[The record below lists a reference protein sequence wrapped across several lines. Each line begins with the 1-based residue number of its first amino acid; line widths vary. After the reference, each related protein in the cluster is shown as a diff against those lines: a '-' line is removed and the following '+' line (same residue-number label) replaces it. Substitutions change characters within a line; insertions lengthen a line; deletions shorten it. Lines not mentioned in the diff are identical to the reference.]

1 MVEMAAPRAEEISAW
16 LGGRIGRA
24 LPIPDLTS
32 AGLVFAGGRMLVA
45 NGRPVAQLMYTRD
58 QGLPVALCI
67 SRIAGPAAPL
77 EIAARGALRL
87 ASWQDG
93 DFAYVVA
100 GELDEGAA
108 QSIAARAAQQL

>member
-1 MVEMAAPRAEEISAW
+1 
-16 LGGRIGRA
+16 
-24 LPIPDLTS
+24 
-32 AGLVFAGGRMLVA
+32 
-45 NGRPVAQLMYTRD
+45 MYTRD

-67 SRIAGPAAPL
+67 SRIDGPAAPL
-77 EIAARGALRL
+77 HVEARGPLRL

-108 QSIAARAAQQL
+108 RSIAARAAEQL